1 MKEIW
6 IDNYSISEMEPWFYC
21 ISKNG
26 TPCVYLR
33 EPRELSELDM
43 RQVLL
48 NYINGTTE
56 IKVGD
61 SDD

>member
-6 IDNYSISEMEPWFYC
+6 IDNYSISELEPGYYC

-26 TPCVYLR
+26 TPCAYFID
-33 EPRELSELDM
+33 PKGLSELDM

-48 NYINGTTE
+48 NYIQGPTE
-56 IKVGD
+56 IKAGD
-61 SDD
+61 YDE

>member
-6 IDNYSISEMEPWFYC
+6 IDNYSISETGPGYYC

-26 TPCVYLR
+26 TPCVYS
-33 EPRELSELDM
+33 EQFIELSEDDMKRILLD
-43 RQVLL
+43 
-48 NYINGTTE
+48 YIQGTTE

-61 SDD
+61 SDE

>member
-6 IDNYSISEMEPWFYC
+6 IDNYSISEIGPGHYC

-26 TPCVYLR
+26 TPCVYFDD
-33 EPRELSELDM
+33 PKGLSELDM

>member
-6 IDNYSISEMEPWFYC
+6 IDNYSISETAPGHYC

-26 TPCVYLR
+26 TPCVYLI
-33 EPRELSELDM
+33 EPKGLSELDM

-56 IKVGD
+56 IKVGGKD
-61 SDD
+61 E